1 MGAHYALTVTT
12 EPTIEPVTL
21 EEAKTQCRVTDDAE
35 DSLIEGYITSARQ
48 VAERYT
54 NRAFINTTYAYR
66 RDSFP
71 VEFHLPRAPLS
82 SVTTIQYVDTAGDTQ
97 TLSSSVYNV
106 DIYQEPGRISEAY
119 GQQWPSARGI
129 NNAVIVTYVAGYGA
143 TAATVPQGIKDAIMI
158 LVNHFYGNRGLFVS
172 TPINTIPMSAM
183 SLLDGYVVYT
193 SGDKE

>member
-1 MGAHYALTVTT
+1 M
-12 EPTIEPVTL
+12 
-21 EEAKTQCRVTDDAE
+21 
-35 DSLIEGYITSARQ
+35 
-48 VAERYT
+48 
-54 NRAFINTTYAYR
+54 
-66 RDSFP
+66 
-71 VEFHLPRAPLS
+71 
-82 SVTTIQYVDTAGDTQ
+82 TTIQYVDTAGDTQ

-119 GQQWPSARGI
+119 GQQWPTTRII

-158 LVNHFYGNRGLFVS
+158 LVNHLYENRDIIVTGTIVS
-172 TPINTIPMSAM
+172 KIPMSAI